1 MKKLGAN
8 KGDAGVQLMSF
19 SLHKVNQLECSR
31 PKQET
36 NFHLIQLYYWSSLK
50 NSYFMNI
57 GELLTHKIPSVNT
70 NPFSN
75 VNPANRV
82 FSFQQ
87 IKVQKVIQLPN
98 EIYQCTQVNYSC
110 LLHGTLTVL

>member
-1 MKKLGAN
+1 
-8 KGDAGVQLMSF
+8 
-19 SLHKVNQLECSR
+19 
-31 PKQET
+31 
-36 NFHLIQLYYWSSLK
+36 
-50 NSYFMNI
+50 MNI
-57 GELLTHKIPSVNT
+57 GQLLTRKISSVNT

-98 EIYQCTQVNYSC
+98 EIYQYTQVNYSC

>member
-1 MKKLGAN
+1 
-8 KGDAGVQLMSF
+8 
-19 SLHKVNQLECSR
+19 
-31 PKQET
+31 
-36 NFHLIQLYYWSSLK
+36 
-50 NSYFMNI
+50 MNI
-57 GELLTHKIPSVNT
+57 GQLLTRKISSVNT

-98 EIYQCTQVNYSC
+98 EIYQ
-110 LLHGTLTVL
+110 

>member
-1 MKKLGAN
+1 
-8 KGDAGVQLMSF
+8 
-19 SLHKVNQLECSR
+19 
-31 PKQET
+31 
-36 NFHLIQLYYWSSLK
+36 
-50 NSYFMNI
+50 MNI
-57 GELLTHKIPSVNT
+57 GQLLTRKIPSVNT

-98 EIYQCTQVNYSC
+98 EIYQCMQVNYSC
-110 LLHGTLTVL
+110 LLHGTLMVL

>member
-1 MKKLGAN
+1 MKKLDAN
-8 KGDAGVQLMSF
+8 KGDADVQLMSF
-19 SLHKVNQLECSR
+19 SLHKVYQQECSR

-36 NFHLIQLYYWSSLK
+36 NFHLTQLYYWSSLK

-57 GELLTHKIPSVNT
+57 GQLLTRKISSVNT

-98 EIYQCTQVNYSC
+98 EIYQYTQVNYSC